1 MLTMHE
7 VVATLDQVM
16 MLNIVASG
24 DGQDAK
30 IVPGIDGDVVWYS
43 SIVDARAALGRCQ
56 GVGSNVRTPSSVSE
70 TCRNQNLTYTVS
82 SLVT

>member
-1 MLTMHE
+1 MLTRHE
-7 VVATLDQVM
+7 VVATLDQVMM

-43 SIVDARAALGRCQ
+43 SIVDARAALGKMQ
-56 GVGSNVRTPSSVSE
+56 EAMPSVPGFTLGLNFTTSV
-70 TCRNQNLTYTVS
+70 Q
-82 SLVT
+82 

>member
-1 MLTMHE
+1 MLTRHE

-43 SIVDARAALGRCQ
+43 NSSIVDARAALGKMHGPRRRCPASRASRW
-56 GVGSNVRTPSSVSE
+56 G
-70 TCRNQNLTYTVS
+70 
-82 SLVT
+82 